1 MHAWNMGDARTRTHM
16 HTWPLILFRWLTK
29 AARWHRIY
37 LANRERKFSC
47 GHRGGPINFFTATQR
62 PLHASGIDIPV
73 YTIKRLKKKK
83 KKRGRRKINE
93 REGERRKKVKIRE
106 EDENKRIESVFSWKD
121 S

>member
-1 MHAWNMGDARTRTHM
+1 MHAWNTGDARTRTHM

-83 KKRGRRKINE
+83 E
-93 REGERRKKVKIRE
+93 RERERKKK
-106 EDENKRIESVFSWKD
+106 NK
-121 S
+121 